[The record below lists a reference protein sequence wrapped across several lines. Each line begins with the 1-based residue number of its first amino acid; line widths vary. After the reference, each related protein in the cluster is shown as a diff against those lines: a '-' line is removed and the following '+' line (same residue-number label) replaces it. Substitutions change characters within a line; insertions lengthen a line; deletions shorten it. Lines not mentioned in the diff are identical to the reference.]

1 MRAISI
7 KSVAVLE
14 EELQLK
20 VHHLFGMEQY
30 TDYVFKPG
38 GGKVYSAT
46 IVMETSDHVISK
58 VTEASSIFPD
68 LEFILDDLDT
78 DSNTSTSYR
87 LHNGKVVEKK
97 FNIS

>member
-7 KSVAVLE
+7 KSVAVLD
-14 EELQLK
+14 EELQLE

-58 VTEASSIFPD
+58 VTEATSTFPD

-87 LHNGKVVEKK
+87 MQNGEVVEKK
-97 FNIS
+97 FNIC